1 MLESILGQWDDI
13 ERILLRR
20 GEGHHLRDIDRSELE
35 SLLAVLLP
43 FREAILKMESA
54 KYPTLPAVA
63 LIFQN
68 LLTTL
73 APDVQDFQLI
83 GFLKGKL
90 LDVLKRKLIID
101 QAYLI
106 ATTLHPSFRALGLNF
121 LTYLQKWDTY
131 AAMRQMLKD
140 QNDGLSG
147 TATEQVI
154 ETDRMEETQPHCVA
168 LDSFLDE
175 FCPNNSVAV
184 KCELDNYLS
193 DSASHVSFTE
203 ILNWW
208 KTAASSY
215 PNLSNLARKFLAI
228 PATSGASESVFRYA
242 GLTVMEFRNS
252 LAPKTVSDLL
262 FIQGIYKITPQF

>member
-1 MLESILGQWDDI
+1 MLESVLAQWDDI
-13 ERILLRR
+13 EQILLARD
-20 GEGHHLRDIDRSELE
+20 EGHHLRDIDRSELE

-43 FREAILKMESA
+43 FQEAILKMEST

-68 LLTTL
+68 LLTAL
-73 APDVQDFQLI
+73 APDVRDFQSI

-101 QAYLI
+101 QAYLV
-106 ATTLHPSFRALGLNF
+106 ATILHPSFRALELQF
-121 LTYLQKWDTY
+121 LTYLQKRDAY

-140 QNDGLSG
+140 HGSSSAAND
-147 TATEQVI
+147 EVI
-154 ETDRMEETQPHCVA
+154 ESGRLEEAEQRRVA
-168 LDSFLDE
+168 VDSFLDE
-175 FCPNNSVAV
+175 YCPNNSVAV
-184 KCELDNYLS
+184 KCELDKYLS
-193 DSASHVSFTE
+193 DSANHVSFTE

-242 GLTVMEFRNS
+242 GLTVTELRNS
-252 LAPKTVSDLL
+252 LAPKIVWDLL
-262 FIQGIYKITPQF
+262 FIRHNDEI